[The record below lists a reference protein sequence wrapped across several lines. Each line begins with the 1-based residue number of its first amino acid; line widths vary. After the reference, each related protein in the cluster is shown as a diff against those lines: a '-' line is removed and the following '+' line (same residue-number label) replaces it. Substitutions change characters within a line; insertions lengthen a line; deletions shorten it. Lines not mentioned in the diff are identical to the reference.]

1 MIVMARGGPRSEDGP
16 ARIVNVYLDPP
27 TARALEVVD
36 FRSSFVGWLH
46 RFHENLTIPEYSGRA
61 IVGWV
66 GIAMLTLALTGIWL
80 WWPRNGAFLSGLR
93 WCRAQH
99 MTTNL
104 HHLLGFWIAVPLA
117 GVSLTGVYLSFPQTA
132 RQVMS
137 LIVPTTPQ
145 GQRPGF
151 GMIASSTRLTP
162 EGVLSAALASEP
174 GARPAVIFLP
184 FVPFTM
190 SKRGKQADFAAKTVM
205 LAGRRYIVCRNHQ
218 EAEKDAADRA
228 SILAALERQLAKGD
242 KALVGN
248 TGYRRYLKTISEDHF
263 AIDPDKV
270 EDDKKFDGIFVL
282 RTNTDL
288 NPLEAMLCYKQLW
301 TVEQTFR
308 TAKHLLSTR
317 PIFHKLDATIR
328 GHVFCSFLALVLK
341 KALEDRIAALARSGS
356 WPQIIADLDSLTE
369 TEIEHDGKRFVVRSA
384 PRPAASLALRAAGV
398 ALPPTVREAAA
409 R

>member
-1 MIVMARGGPRSEDGP
+1 VIVMARGGPRSEDGP

-174 GARPAVIFLP
+174 GARPAVIFLSTAP
-184 FVPFTM
+184 ANAHERTRV
-190 SKRGKQADFAAKTVM
+190 RG
-205 LAGRRYIVCRNHQ
+205 
-218 EAEKDAADRA
+218 AERDSRSDAA
-228 SILAALERQLAKGD
+228 
-242 KALVGN
+242 
-248 TGYRRYLKTISEDHF
+248 
-263 AIDPDKV
+263 
-270 EDDKKFDGIFVL
+270 
-282 RTNTDL
+282 
-288 NPLEAMLCYKQLW
+288 
-301 TVEQTFR
+301 
-308 TAKHLLSTR
+308 R
-317 PIFHKLDATIR
+317 P
-328 GHVFCSFLALVLK
+328 S
-341 KALEDRIAALARSGS
+341 ARSG
-356 WPQIIADLDSLTE
+356 ACNCATLE
-369 TEIEHDGKRFVVRSA
+369 AVRS
-384 PRPAASLALRAAGV
+384 
-398 ALPPTVREAAA
+398 LPLWLMIAAA
-409 R
+409 PSNGCPARSPAIAPCNGCVGSTRVVT